1 MPVYLV
7 TDSVTAVRTMVEA
20 ARPAGALSALI
31 DNRFDVS
38 PALDATEALKHMSQ
52 GVPYI
57 TAPGEQPM
65 VEADPSDFREVDEP
79 APEWPSL
86 EAFANAADAD
96 EVEADDEPAP
106 PPTVSGWSDEAEE
119 VAEQLS

>member
-7 TDSVTAVRTMVEA
+7 TDSITAVRTMVEA

-65 VEADPSDFREVDEP
+65 IEADPSDFREVDEP
-79 APEWPSL
+79 APERPSL

-96 EVEADDEPAP
+96 DVDEDEPVP
-106 PPTVSGWSDEAEE
+106 TPTVSGWSDEAEE